1 MEQTPMPYD
10 FDTPHVRAG
19 NGLRAAVIELMSR
32 GAGGAELDERELRAA
47 LRALVVATRSRAH
60 ALRDAYGT
68 GASDARGRIFAAHA
82 D

>member
-1 MEQTPMPYD
+1 
-10 FDTPHVRAG
+10 
-19 NGLRAAVIELMSR
+19 MSR
-32 GAGGAELDERELRAA
+32 SAGGAELDERELRAA
-47 LRALVVATRSRAH
+47 LRALVVATRGRAH